1 VGLPEL
7 VTDSLEDY
15 EALARSIASDLAR
28 HAALKSHLH
37 AARETAPLFDSLR
50 TTRALEDL
58 YLRMASRWRA
68 GLPPDHLHAQRP
80 SDAATLCGDASA

>member
-1 VGLPEL
+1 MA
-7 VTDSLEDY
+7 DY
-15 EALARSIASDLAR
+15 EALAGAIANDPTR
-28 HAALKSHLH
+28 HAALKAHLRT
-37 AARETAPLFDSLR
+37 ARETAPLFDSLR

-80 SDAATLCGDASA
+80 CDAATPCGDASA